1 MTDEKGQLGTDPVAG
16 DDGEIEQEAAEPTAP
31 PEPREPMPVIE
42 SRFMLVDLAALRTK
56 QLRRG
61 ASPRVSELRPGDE
74 TGTSS
79 KRKLERIAVAELDE
93 GLIVYDLPG
102 PDWKAGDKDRPGGRK
117 GS

>member
-1 MTDEKGQLGTDPVAG
+1 MTDEKGQPGTDPVLG
-16 DDGEIEQEAAEPTAP
+16 DAGEIEQEVAEPADP
-31 PEPREPMPVIE
+31 PEPREPMPAIE

-61 ASPRVSELRPGDE
+61 ASPRVSGSLPGTE
-74 TGTSS
+74 PGTTS
-79 KRKLERIAVAELDE
+79 RKLERVAVAEIDE

-102 PDWKAGDKDRPGGRK
+102 ADWKVGDLDNPEAKK